1 MDTDLDEE
9 EMKDTR
15 LSNKRKCHWR
25 MGFKDND
32 GGVDDHKV
40 ILHAKMWDVYM
51 NKKKELIKGGYSME
65 VSGSDEKKVL
75 WELVNDHVVE
85 EGKEHDD
92 IGRRGV
98 WF

>member
-1 MDTDLDEE
+1 
-9 EMKDTR
+9 
-15 LSNKRKCHWR
+15 
-25 MGFKDND
+25 
-32 GGVDDHKV
+32 
-40 ILHAKMWDVYM
+40 M